1 MPKEAALDWSP
12 FEYLDAYNEESFGW
26 ANNVWNK
33 ISPRLIVDT
42 LDLEMVSI
50 TFAKVYSDFCHVSFG
65 LHDDFEEY
73 LSELYGEDKKNEKWE
88 LMQDYRKRIYDAML
102 LEHGSSY
109 KIFETFEASLLEQTE
124 DDTVSVDPMS
134 FEQKG
139 NALGFIDSGF
149 RY

>member
-1 MPKEAALDWSP
+1 MPNEATLDWSP
-12 FEYLDAYNEESFGW
+12 FEYLDAYNQESYGW

-33 ISPRLIVDT
+33 ISPNSVVGA
-42 LDLEMVSI
+42 LDSEMASI
-50 TFAKVYSDFCHVSFG
+50 AFAKIYSDFCHVSFG

-102 LEHGSSY
+102 LEYGSSY
-109 KIFETFEASLLEQTE
+109 KIFETFEDSVLVQTE
-124 DDTVSVDPMS
+124 EDDVFVDPMS

-149 RY
+149 MY